1 MLITFEGCEGCGKS
15 TQSTLL
21 KEYLTETN
29 QAFIYAR
36 EPGGTEISEKIRSVI
51 LDKENSAMTA
61 ECEALLYAASRAQL
75 IKQVILPSLKEGKIV
90 ILDRYIDSSLAYQ
103 AYARE
108 LTYDF
113 VAKVNSYAM
122 ENCMPDVT
130 IFLDVPPEK
139 AFLRKG
145 GADKSDR
152 MELESLQFHN
162 KVYEGYLK
170 LAEMFPNRFVRFADC
185 GGVEHM
191 HALIIEFLRQKGY
204 IK

>member
-21 KEYLTETN
+21 KECLEKTN
-29 QAFIYAR
+29 QAFVYAR

-90 ILDRYIDSSLAYQ
+90 ILDRYLDSSLAYQ

-130 IFLDVPPEK
+130 IFLDITPEK

-152 MELESLQFHN
+152 MELAGLQFHN

-170 LAEMFPNRFVRFADC
+170 LAKMFPDRFVTFTDE

-191 HALIIEFLRQKGY
+191 HQLIIDYLRQKGY

>member
-15 TQSTLL
+15 TQLRLL
-21 KEYLTETN
+21 KEYLTKTN
-29 QAFIYAR
+29 QDFVYAR

-51 LDKENSAMTA
+51 LDKENEAMTA

-103 AYARE
+103 GFARG

-113 VAKVNSYAM
+113 VAKVNSFVM

-130 IFLDVPPEK
+130 IFLDVSPEK
-139 AFLRKG
+139 AFKRKG

-152 MELESLQFHN
+152 IELAGLEFHN

-170 LAEMFPNRFVRFADC
+170 LAEMFPNRFKSFTADISIQ
-185 GGVEHM
+185 EM
-191 HALIIEFLRQKGY
+191 HTQIIEFLRQKGY